1 MKNRMLDRA
10 AGLTQTDATW
20 QMAVRPAPAWIEPK
34 GKPKYRP
41 FLVLALDTGSGLI
54 RMLNTQEQ
62 RPAPSVLLS
71 LLANAMMKPMMAAG
85 GRYRPARI
93 VLDDRDL
100 VAGLTAPL
108 AEIGIRCEYAA
119 TLPAAEAVWREVT
132 AHMSQDD
139 GRVSLI
145 GAPGITQPL
154 LADFYAAAAT
164 FYQQAPWRWVDNLAT
179 IEVRYPA
186 DSPTVRYAVIMGFG
200 GQEFGLALFPTV
212 QDVRLQYQG
221 LPTEQLMRKMTAL
234 SVTYGEP
241 DVLSF
246 PDLDAINEHGW
257 PVAGPNAYPLVMKN
271 VPPGELRPVSVAE
284 LALFAAALR
293 TLPEFVA
300 QHRQAASSALK
311 AAAATYPLT
320 NVHANQRIAYHFP
333 ARIPELD
340 GMRQAAASNDR
351 ELEEMIAQWHHD
363 EASHAFARQVGVVL
377 LDFMNTLE
385 DTGLSEQTLRK
396 HEGNTWLIGK
406 FTCDHRS
413 DRPFTPELFVGP
425 PAYLAE
431 FQREVSNSPVALDS
445 YQATWRRLARFI
457 REQGYVS

>member
-1 MKNRMLDRA
+1 MKNRMLDKA

-71 LLANAMMKPMMAAG
+71 LLATAMTKPMMAAG

-119 TLPAAEAVWREVT
+119 TLPAAEATLREVT
-132 AHMSQDD
+132 AHMSGEDEHP
-139 GRVSLI
+139 SLS
-145 GAPGITQPL
+145 GVPGVTQPL
-154 LADFYAAAAT
+154 LADFYAAAAA
-164 FYQQAPWRWVDNLAT
+164 FYQQAPWRWLDNLAT

-186 DSPTVRYAVIMGFG
+186 DSPTTRYAVVMGFG
-200 GQEFGLALFPTV
+200 GQEFGLAIFPTM

-246 PDLDAINEHGW
+246 LDLDAINEHGW
-257 PVAGPNAYPLVMKN
+257 PVVGSNAYPLVMKN
-271 VPPGELRPVSVAE
+271 VPPGELRPLSMAE

-293 TLPEFVA
+293 TLPDFVA

-311 AAAATYPLT
+311 AAEATYPLT
-320 NVHANQRIAYHFP
+320 NVHANQRIAYRFP

-340 GMRQAAASNDR
+340 AVRQAIQMNDQ

-363 EASHAFARQVGVVL
+363 EPSHAFARQVGVLL
-377 LDFMNTLE
+377 LDFLNTLE
-385 DTGLSEQTLRK
+385 DTRLSEQTLSK

-406 FTCDHRS
+406 FTCDYRS
-413 DRPFTPELFVGP
+413 DQPFTPTLFAGA

-431 FQREVSNSPVALDS
+431 FQRKVSDSPAALDS

-457 REQGYVS
+457 REQGYVH